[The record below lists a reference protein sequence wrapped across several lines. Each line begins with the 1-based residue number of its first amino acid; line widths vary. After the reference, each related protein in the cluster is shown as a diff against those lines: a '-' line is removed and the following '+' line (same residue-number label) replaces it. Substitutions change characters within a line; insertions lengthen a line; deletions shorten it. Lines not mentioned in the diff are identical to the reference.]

1 MNRRVEPQRHPDLAF
16 EFALQQGGC
25 VHVAGIDEA
34 GRGAWAG
41 PVVAAAV
48 VLPLDRF
55 DLASLLDGVRD
66 SKAMT
71 PNQRQKW
78 ASCITRVALSVGIGR
93 ASHEEVDQLGLI
105 TATRSAMARALT
117 DLCILPEHLL
127 IDHLLIPE
135 IPLPQ
140 TALTHGDSRALSIAA
155 ASVLAKVSR
164 DRTMIRLDEDYP
176 GYGFA
181 HHKGYGTA
189 RHRAAL
195 QSLGPCPIHRRTYAP
210 VAALAS
216 NAHSVLF
223 TTQRPLYGKT

>member
-1 MNRRVEPQRHPDLAF
+1 MNRRIEPQHRPDLAF
-16 EFALQQGGC
+16 EFALLQGGC
-25 VHVAGIDEA
+25 VYVAGIDEA

-41 PVVAAAV
+41 PVVAAAA

-55 DLASLLDGVRD
+55 DLASSLDGVRD
-66 SKAMT
+66 SKMMT
-71 PNQRQKW
+71 PPQRQTW
-78 ASCITRVALSVGIGR
+78 ASRITRVALSVGIGR
-93 ASHEEVDQLGLI
+93 ASPQEVDHLGLI
-105 TATRSAMARALT
+105 AATRAAMARALT
-117 DLCILPEHLL
+117 DLCLLPDHLL

-164 DRTMIRLDEDYP
+164 DQTMIRLDEAYP

-189 RHRAAL
+189 RHRLAL
-195 QSLGPCPIHRRTYAP
+195 HSLGPCPIHRRTYAP
-210 VAALAS
+210 VAAIAC
-216 NAHSVLF
+216 NTHNVLF
-223 TTQRPLYGKT
+223 PTS